1 MSVASGSGDQ
11 GTTGLMYGR
20 RVPKCHPRV
29 EALGAVDELNT
40 ALGVARAAAQDNW
53 LREAIRAIQLDL
65 VRLMGELATDP
76 ADLPR
81 YVGDG
86 FQLVTPELTAKLD
99 RLAAQFERPDAS
111 KGWTIPGENPAAAAL
126 EAARAICR
134 RAERRVCAL
143 QAANELPN
151 AQIIAFLNRL
161 GQVLW
166 LLARQAEAQAGGS
179 AQ

>member
-1 MSVASGSGDQ
+1 MSAASGSGDQ

-20 RVPKCHPRV
+20 RVAKCHPRV
-29 EALGAVDELNT
+29 EAVGAVDELNS
-40 ALGVARAAAQDNW
+40 ALGLARAAAQDNW
-53 LREAIRAIQLDL
+53 LRDTLRAIQLDL
-65 VRLMGELATDP
+65 VRLMGELATEP

-81 YVGDG
+81 YVSDG

-99 RLAAQFERPDAS
+99 RLVAQLDQPDAR
-111 KGWTIPGENPAAAAL
+111 KGWTLPGDNPVAAAL

-143 QAANELPN
+143 QAGNELPN
-151 AQIIAFLNRL
+151 AEIIAFLNRL

-166 LLARQAEAQAGGS
+166 LLARRAEGQS
-179 AQ
+179 V